1 MKKTEDYRRRYE
13 REAGDGHD
21 SSGCAGRDC
30 VYRELTRDGRRFCA
44 AAALL
49 EELLVLAVFGIRI
62 STSPMPVLAFLWV
75 LFAIL
80 TAAALIGADWLAEQF
95 GRYRTASGASD
106 RAGAYRSAKMAP
118 ADASESRNRHMS
130 SSQRIAA

>member
-1 MKKTEDYRRRYE
+1 MSNTKEFRSGDE
-13 REAGDGHD
+13 RNKRQDKIYD
-21 SSGCAGRDC
+21 NCFSNDMF
-30 VYRELTRDGRRFCA
+30 YRELTRDGRRFCA
-44 AAALL
+44 VAALL

-62 STSPMPVLAFLWV
+62 STSPAPVLAFLWV

-106 RAGAYRSAKMAP
+106 RAGTYRSAKMAP
-118 ADASESRNRHMS
+118 ADSSESRDRHMS
-130 SSQRIAA
+130 RSQRIAA